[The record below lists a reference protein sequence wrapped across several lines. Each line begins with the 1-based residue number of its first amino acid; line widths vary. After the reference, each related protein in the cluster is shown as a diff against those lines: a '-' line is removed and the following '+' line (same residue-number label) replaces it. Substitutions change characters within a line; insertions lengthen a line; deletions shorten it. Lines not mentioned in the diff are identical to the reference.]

1 MTSKTTTTTNSKT
14 HCRKNRR
21 EALVTAIGGG
31 LAYLSPLLLLLRPRP
46 VYGRV
51 PGATDVCSAL
61 EQITDGA
68 ASLRYLLQDDIW
80 SQYTRID
87 GEGRAGATDGAR
99 RLLGG
104 IAPQS
109 GTAAIA
115 AATKTP
121 LYRIDVAF
129 VRVRKTVLDRV
140 SATTTTTATAAASW
154 EDTFDLDRFEE
165 LADRIVY
172 NVSKCDGNF
181 YSVLFAMKGGKM
193 IEDIFQET
201 KTLVTQSIGDM
212 DEMLLL
218 LQDARTSNTVC
229 SAS

>member
-1 MTSKTTTTTNSKT
+1 MCVPRSNKSRTVQRVCDIYSRTTSGRNTYNT
-14 HCRKNRR
+14 H
-21 EALVTAIGGG
+21 
-31 LAYLSPLLLLLRPRP
+31 
-46 VYGRV
+46 
-51 PGATDVCSAL
+51 
-61 EQITDGA
+61 
-68 ASLRYLLQDDIW
+68 
-80 SQYTRID
+80 
-87 GEGRAGATDGAR
+87 

-109 GTAAIA
+109 GPAAIA
-115 AATKTP
+115 AATQTP

-140 SATTTTTATAAASW
+140 SGPTTATAAASSW
-154 EDTFDLDRFEE
+154 EDTFDLDRFEV

-181 YSVLFAMKGGKM
+181 YSVLFAMKGAKM
-193 IEDIFQET
+193 IEEIFHET
-201 KTLVTQSIGDM
+201 KTLVTQSIDDM

-229 SAS
+229 SASYISQQ

>member
-1 MTSKTTTTTNSKT
+1 
-14 HCRKNRR
+14 
-21 EALVTAIGGG
+21 
-31 LAYLSPLLLLLRPRP
+31 
-46 VYGRV
+46 
-51 PGATDVCSAL
+51 
-61 EQITDGA
+61 
-68 ASLRYLLQDDIW
+68 LRYLLQDDIW

-129 VRVRKTVLDRV
+129 VRVRKTVLDRG
-140 SATTTTTATAAASW
+140 SATATTAATTAAAASW

-172 NVSKCDGNF
+172 NISKCDGNF

-201 KTLVTQSIGDM
+201 KTLVTQSIDDM